1 MSSALSPTSVA
12 VTSES
17 GPTSSKEF
25 SEHVKYYQQAHKAI
39 VRLTALVNRLP
50 SSQPLKIGN
59 HNIRRSDVNKYSQAF
74 VSQLGD
80 LRKLYS
86 SRKKRKGKNN
96 SQLNALFYVSDQLVD
111 FYDGAK
117 LGPADP
123 SDPSQGDL
131 SDEIE
136 VLVKHRMSTSGI
148 LTSLIS
154 RYIDTNNLKAK
165 TISGRFVPDSRM
177 KQAFS
182 DTKYMLNGK
191 DLSKRKIRPD
201 TTPEKREKVKEHIS
215 LGKKSAFARV
225 SSRIDKK
232 SGNPVYDTKT
242 GLLYTTMMVFNNF
255 YRIPG
260 ALITDE
266 EKEMLTDPE
275 VVDMSRDLQKTLSSI
290 TEWNNTQKRK

>member
-154 RYIDTNNLKAK
+154 RYIDTNKLKAK

-201 TTPEKREKVKEHIS
+201 TTPEKKEKVKEHIS

-225 SSRIDKK
+225 SSRVDKK

>member
-1 MSSALSPTSVA
+1 MSSVLSPTSVA
-12 VTSES
+12 VSKDN

-59 HNIRRSDVNKYSQAF
+59 HSIRRSDVNKYSQAF

-86 SRKKRKGKNN
+86 QRKKRKGKNN

-111 FYDGAK
+111 FYDGANV
-117 LGPADP
+117 GPSDP
-123 SDPSQGDL
+123 SDPDSGDL
-131 SDEIE
+131 SEELEI
-136 VLVKHRMSTSGI
+136 LVKHRMSTSGI

-154 RYIDTNNLKAK
+154 RYIDANNLKAK
-165 TISGRFVPDSRM
+165 TVSGRFVPDSRM

-191 DLSKRKIRPD
+191 DISKRKISPD
-201 TTPEKREKVKEHIS
+201 TASEKRDKIKEHIS

-225 SSRIDKK
+225 SSRMDKK
-232 SGNPVYDTKT
+232 TGTPVYDTKT

-260 ALITDE
+260 ALLSED
-266 EKEMLTDPE
+266 EKELLSDPE
-275 VVDMSRDLQKTLSSI
+275 MVEMSRDLQKRLSSI
-290 TEWNNTQKRK
+290 TEWNNSQKRK

>member
-225 SSRIDKK
+225 SSRVDKK

>member
-12 VTSES
+12 VSADS

-111 FYDGAK
+111 FYDGANV
-117 LGPADP
+117 GPVDP
-123 SDPSQGDL
+123 SDPDAGDL
-131 SDEIE
+131 SEE
-136 VLVKHRMSTSGI
+136 LELLVKHRMSTSGI

-154 RYIDTNNLKAK
+154 RYIDANNLKAK
-165 TISGRFVPDSRM
+165 AVSGRFVPDSRM

-182 DTKYMLNGK
+182 DTKYMLHGK
-191 DLSKRKIRPD
+191 DISKRKIRPD
-201 TTPEKREKVKEHIS
+201 TTPEKRDKIKEHIS

-225 SSRIDKK
+225 ASRIDKK

-260 ALITDE
+260 AV
-266 EKEMLTDPE
+266 LTDDERDALSDPE
-275 VVDMSRDLQKTLSSI
+275 MMDMSKDLQKRLSSI
-290 TEWNNTQKRK
+290 TEWNNSQKRK